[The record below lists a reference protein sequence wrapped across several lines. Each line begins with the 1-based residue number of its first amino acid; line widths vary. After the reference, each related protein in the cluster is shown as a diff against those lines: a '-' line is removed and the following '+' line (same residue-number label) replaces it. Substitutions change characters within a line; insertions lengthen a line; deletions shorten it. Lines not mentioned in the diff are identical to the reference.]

1 MDRTESR
8 LMDWSDIKFFAT
20 IMAGVIVAALLSTAR
35 SWKESVTTMATGAFF
50 ATIGTGPA
58 VALAGWQEMGAHYLV
73 AGFLAIFGER
83 LARRGFLLID
93 KLEIPR
99 LWK

>member
-1 MDRTESR
+1 
-8 LMDWSDIKFFAT
+8 MDWSDIKFFAT
-20 IMAGVIVAALLSTAR
+20 IAAGVVVAALLSTAR

-50 ATIGTGPA
+50 AAIGTGPA
-58 VALAGWQEMGAHYLV
+58 VARAGWQDLDAQYLV
-73 AGFLAIFGER
+73 AGLLAIFGER
-83 LARRGFLLID
+83 LARRGLQLID